1 VKRRRNNELLAVQ
14 GEICAANN
22 RAMVGRTVEVMVEG
36 ESKLA
41 SKQAAYPA
49 NAPGTIELKWER
61 KRTASPA
68 AATQLIGR
76 TRGDQVVAFDGDS
89 GLKGRLM
96 DVEIVDARNLT
107 LFGRRV
113 GVGATT

>member
-1 VKRRRNNELLAVQ
+1 MQ
-14 GEICAANN
+14 GANCAANN
-22 RAMVGRTVEVMVEG
+22 RAMIGRIVEVMVEG

-49 NAPGTIELKWER
+49 SAPAGTIELKWER
-61 KRTASPA
+61 RPSTGSVLGSSASPA
-68 AATQLIGR
+68 LATQLIGR
-76 TRGDQVVAFDGDS
+76 TRGDQVVAFEGEP
-89 GLKGRLM
+89 GLKGRLL

-113 GVGATT
+113 EVGAAT